1 MAWTAATTRT
11 TNTRLVISS
20 GQGRV
25 AALGALSFRITLR
38 SQPSYTAASVKPL
51 VDILLALETMD
62 VFGFG
67 TFATGYNLP
76 VIFGYPLY
84 LEDHAG
90 LFAHGLQIC
99 PEGSPVSRDIM
110 AATFKLTVT

>member
-1 MAWTAATTRT
+1 
-11 TNTRLVISS
+11 
-20 GQGRV
+20 
-25 AALGALSFRITLR
+25 
-38 SQPSYTAASVKPL
+38 VKPL
-51 VDILLALETMD
+51 VDILLTRETTD
-62 VFGFG
+62 VFGFDAL
-67 TFATGYNLP
+67 ATGYDLP
-76 VIFGYPLY
+76 VTFGYPFY